1 MAYIVYTYPD
11 YIILRVVQT
20 VDEIENVHCPEE
32 YQKKVIECPNYDPQT
47 QKLKIQEIDG
57 QVNVLIVDKPNDIII
72 VDGE

>member
-11 YIILRVVQT
+11 YIILRVVQSI
-20 VDEIENVHCPEE
+20 DEVVNVYCPDE
-32 YQKKVIECPNYDPQT
+32 YEKKVIECPNYDSQT
-47 QKLKIQEIDG
+47 QKLKIQEVDG